1 MLLTLGGARLYRLN
15 NGDFL
20 MEKRRA
26 GMKVLR
32 SLIVALII
40 LTSGLAPYVM
50 SSHSYAAGNKPTENP
65 HVSASA
71 PALFFSHR
79 SDRRRSAPLEEGSV
93 LSGKVYVFAQARGVN
108 RAYFFLDVPGRSSDL
123 VPWGVR
129 PLRVDARPPY
139 DLVGDNGNKALPLDT
154 SKLANGTHTI
164 TAAFES
170 KDGSVQTMTKSFV
183 VYNGPR
189 ALLITPQRISLEL
202 PKGGKASVPLNVLS
216 SDNRPVRYSLSK
228 SVDWMRLEPAFPDPQ
243 RLRGKAP
250 QERVISLNAGK
261 LAPGNYRATLRA
273 TAPGYRAGEVS
284 IELTVTK
291 GNASPRQI
299 GARQASTQAVTS
311 SSSCYPLDC
320 SQIRVQL
327 PYNLEFNQDQGKILD
342 GNGVGTGFTYI
353 DQPSNGTGY
362 IPQRITVNTSDSGTL
377 NILTTAGIT
386 IGSVN
391 SQDNALGIGV
401 SGPNQVTVMSTTLIN
416 PPAGTGKYE
425 QAGLWFGNNE
435 DNYLKVVV
443 ISTPNGTR
451 IQALLE
457 VGGSTSS
464 SKYSSSINVANAR
477 VTLKLR
483 ANPVDQSVKTYYQ
496 INNNSE
502 VLLKTFT
509 VPPEFFSFDAAGID
523 PIIGTRT
530 FGGIFA
536 THRNGASPLTYSFD
550 NFSATGESL
559 SQPPN
564 SNASFTRVSFPVPF
578 PTSMVWG
585 PDNRL
590 YVTELLGKIHA
601 ITLDANKHVVADQ
614 VITTL
619 GSRLTL
625 GITVDPES
633 TPDNVIL
640 WVAHSSPSLDNGEL
654 NSSMVTKLWGPGFTN
669 RQDVITGLPRAIAN
683 HAVNSIHF
691 GPDGKLYIAQ
701 GGNTGAGAPNTANTE
716 FGTRAE
722 QPLSA
727 ALLVADVKAPGFD
740 GSCATPENTY
750 GPAPCDV
757 QVYSSGLRNMY
768 DFVFHSN
775 GSIYGPDNG
784 LGVVGTYP
792 PSPTPPCEGFGDPQ
806 TNNPGEQPDNL
817 NRLLPGKYYGH
828 PNPYRNECVFKD
840 GSYQGVPPLPNYM
853 PPINNLGNSKSA
865 DGIIEYR
872 GNAFGG
878 SLRGELLITN
888 YSIGDDITRIKL
900 SPDGLSVVSKGQ
912 LAAGFTD
919 PLPITQ
925 GPDGTIYVG
934 EFGANRV
941 TALIPVDTGSW
952 TSKQPLPVALLDAG
966 GTALNGKLY
975 VVGGKTASGGHQ
987 TKLYIY
993 DPTTD
998 TWSTGQD
1005 MPGPG
1010 VENPAVTTYNGK
1022 LYVFGGAT
1030 APFSGAVDSSYVYDP
1045 ATNTWSTLAPMPT
1058 ARGGAGAQQINGKI
1072 YVVGGMNSN
1081 GASLATLEIYDPATN
1096 TWSTG
1101 APMSTRRD
1109 NPGTATLGGKL
1120 YVFGGRTRN
1129 ADGST
1134 PANILASAEV
1144 YDPATN
1150 TWAAIAPMPTARRTM
1165 VTGTLR
1171 GRIQVMGGEITSTG
1185 GAFPQNEEYDPA
1197 TNTWLTLTPM
1207 LTPRHGA
1214 VAGTIN
1220 NTIYVAG
1227 GGPQGGAY
1235 YTNVNE
1241 AFAFNSTGTTIDTS
1255 IDSGPAG
1262 VVATDTATFTFSSND
1277 QNATFECK
1285 LDGGQFEACTS
1296 PKTYSALAEG
1306 SHTFQVRAI
1315 SPTLGTDQTPAGR
1328 TWTVDTTRPQVAS
1341 TSPTSGA
1348 TDVPV
1353 TTNVQAVF
1361 SEPVDPVTISS
1372 SSFYLVEQGTTTRVG
1387 ANVSYDQ
1394 ANRRATLAPTSN
1406 LREGST
1412 YIATVTSAVKDLAG
1426 NSLAADYSW
1435 SFTITSDGTPPETT
1449 ITAGPTGLTN
1459 QTSATFQFTS
1469 SEDNSTF
1476 LCSLDG
1482 SPFSPC
1488 SSPVAY
1494 SGLQDGN
1501 HTFQVKAVDQA
1512 GNQDPSPASRS
1523 WTIDATPPTITG
1535 TTPVDGPNGVAVHT
1549 NVVISFS
1556 EALAPGSVQDTSVY
1570 LTKQGETNKVQGT
1583 LSYDNDS
1590 FKVTLD
1596 PAANLEPNTTYV
1608 VTVKGGAGG
1617 ITDAI
1622 GNPLATDRTWSFTTA
1637 SATAFSPIRVDSGS
1651 TSSYTDTGGN
1661 VWSADTGYT
1670 GGSVTKGT
1678 TSDIAGTN
1686 DDRLY
1691 QKGRSGAPF
1700 SYRFQVPNGTYTVR
1714 LKFAETYW
1722 TRAGQRVFNVN
1733 IEGSRVLSN
1742 FDILQTVAPK
1752 TALDRAF
1759 KVEVSDGRL
1768 DVDLTSVVN
1777 YPLVSAL
1784 EITE

>member
-1 MLLTLGGARLYRLN
+1 
-15 NGDFL
+15 
-20 MEKRRA
+20 
-26 GMKVLR
+26 MKVLR

-50 SSHSYAAGNKPTENP
+50 SSHSYAAGNKPTETLG
-65 HVSASA
+65 VRASS
-71 PALFFSHR
+71 PALFFGHR
-79 SDRRRSAPLEEGSV
+79 GDRRRSAPLEEGSV
-93 LSGKVYVFAQARGVN
+93 LSGKVYVFAQARNVN
-108 RAYFFLDVPGRSSDL
+108 RAYFFLDVPSRSSDL

-164 TAAFES
+164 TAAFEG

-202 PKGGKASVPLNVLS
+202 PKGGKTSIPLNVLS

-291 GNASPRQI
+291 GNASSRQI
-299 GARQASTQAVTS
+299 KALQASTQAVTS

-320 SQIRVQL
+320 SQILVEL
-327 PYNLEFNQDQGKILD
+327 PYNLDFSGDEGKILD
-342 GNGVGTGFTYI
+342 KNGVGTGFTYV
-353 DQPSNGTGY
+353 DQPSKGTGY
-362 IPQRITVNTSDSGTL
+362 IPQNLTVDTSGTGTL
-377 NILTTAGIT
+377 NILTTKGINSGT
-386 IGSVN
+386 AN
-391 SQDNALGIGV
+391 SQDNALGVGIDAPSQISV
-401 SGPNQVTVMSTTLIN
+401 LKTTVIN
-416 PPAGTGKYE
+416 PPLGSGNYE

-435 DNYLKVVV
+435 DNYLKLGVL
-443 ISTPNGTR
+443 STPKGLR
-451 IQALLE
+451 IQYLIE
-457 VGGSTSS
+457 VGGTTQS
-464 SKYSSSINVANAR
+464 SKTTSAMSLANAKI
-477 VTLKLR
+477 TFTLR
-483 ANPVDQSVKTYYQ
+483 ANPGDQTVKAYYQ
-496 INNNSE
+496 INNNSQ
-502 VLLKTFT
+502 VLFGTFT
-509 VPPEFFSFDAAGID
+509 APAEFFSFDAAGID
-523 PIIGTRT
+523 PRIGTRS
-530 FGGIFA
+530 FGGIYA
-536 THRNGASPLTYSFD
+536 THRKGPSPLTYKFD
-550 NFSATGESL
+550 DFSVTADGIGS
-559 SQPPN
+559 PPD
-564 SNASFTRVSFPVPF
+564 SNLTFDRVSFPVPF

-601 ITLDANKHVVADQ
+601 ITLDDDKHVVSDQ

-625 GITVDPES
+625 GITVDPAS

-640 WVAHSSPSLDNGEL
+640 WVSHSSPDLNNGVL

-727 ALLVADVKAPGFD
+727 AFLVADVKAPGFD
-740 GSCATPENTY
+740 GTCATPENTY
-750 GPAPCDV
+750 GPSPCDV
-757 QVYSSGLRNMY
+757 FLYSSGLRNMY
-768 DFVFHSN
+768 DFTFHSN

-792 PSPTPPCEGFGDPQ
+792 PSPTPPCEGFGNPQ

-817 NRLLPGKYYGH
+817 QRLLPGKYYGH

-840 GSYQGVPPLPNYM
+840 GSYQGVAPLPNYAQ
-853 PPINNLGNSKSA
+853 PFYVLGKNKSA

-872 GNAFGG
+872 GEAFNGA
-878 SLRGELLITN
+878 LKGELLITN
-888 YSIGDDITRIKL
+888 YSVGDDITRVRL
-900 SPDGLSVVSKGQ
+900 SSDGLSVVEKKQ
-912 LAAGFTD
+912 LAAGFDD

-934 EFGANRV
+934 EFGGSKV
-941 TALIPVDTGSW
+941 TALIPSNPGSW
-952 TSKQPLPVALLDAG
+952 TTRQPLPVSLLDAG
-966 GTALNGKLY
+966 GTVINGKLY
-975 VVGGKTASGGHQ
+975 VVGGKTSSGGHQ

-993 DPTTD
+993 DPITD
-998 TWSTGQD
+998 SWTTGQD

-1010 VENPAVTTYNGK
+1010 VENPGVAAYNGK
-1022 LYVFGGAT
+1022 MYVFGGST
-1030 APFSGAVDSSYVYDP
+1030 DPFSGAVNFSYMYNP
-1045 ATNTWSTLAPMPT
+1045 NTNTWSTIASMPT

-1072 YVVGGMNSN
+1072 YVVGGMDSN

-1165 VTGTLR
+1165 VTGILK

-1227 GGPQGGAY
+1227 GGPQGGAAF
-1235 YTNVNE
+1235 TNVNE
-1241 AFAFNSTGTTIDTS
+1241 AFAFNTINTNVDTS
-1255 IDSGPAG
+1255 INAGPTG
-1262 VVATDTATFTFSSND
+1262 IVANSSATFSFSSND
-1277 QNATFECK
+1277 PSATFECR
-1285 LDGGQFEACTS
+1285 LDGAPFTACSS
-1296 PKTYSALAEG
+1296 PVTLSGLADG
-1306 SHTFQVRAI
+1306 SHTFEVRAI
-1315 SPTLGTDQTPAGR
+1315 SPTNGTDQTPAGR
-1328 TWTVDTTRPQVAS
+1328 TWVVDTTRPQVAS
-1341 TSPTSGA
+1341 TSPAHGT

-1361 SEPVDPVTISS
+1361 SEPMDPVTINAN
-1372 SSFYLVEQGTTTRVG
+1372 SFYLVKEGTTTHLS
-1387 ANVSYDQ
+1387 ATVSYDQ
-1394 ANRRATLAPTSN
+1394 ANARATLVPASN
-1406 LREGST
+1406 LKEGAIYT
-1412 YIATVTSAVKDLAG
+1412 ATIMATVKDMAG
-1426 NSLAADYSW
+1426 NSLAANYSW
-1435 SFTITSDGTPPETT
+1435 SFTVTSVDNTPPETT

-1469 SEDNSTF
+1469 SEDNSSF

-1494 SGLQDGN
+1494 SGLQDGS

-1512 GNQDPSPASRS
+1512 GNQDPSPASRA
-1523 WTIDATPPTITG
+1523 WIIDATPPTITG

-1596 PAANLEPNTTYV
+1596 PTANLEPNTTYV

-1637 SATAFSPIRVDSGS
+1637 SATAFVPIRVDSGN

-1752 TALDRAF
+1752 TALDRTF